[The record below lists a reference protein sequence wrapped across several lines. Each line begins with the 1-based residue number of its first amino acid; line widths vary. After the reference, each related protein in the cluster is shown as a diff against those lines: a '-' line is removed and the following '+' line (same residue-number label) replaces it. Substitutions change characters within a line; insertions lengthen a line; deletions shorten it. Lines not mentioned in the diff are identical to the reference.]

1 MEINSC
7 FEIMSLGMKNS
18 ISMRGSLSV
27 HALLAVLIG
36 GCLSWV
42 LVSCSES
49 NDLEKTTVAPA
60 KGFTFTVV
68 PWGGDVNGNT
78 RAAGGDAKNIGTV
91 SVGNNIS
98 GFVNMHSEK
107 PAATTRATDDNTST
121 VADGSYTIVA
131 YLKNTDG
138 TYTKSRSLDVT
149 GTNGIFKTTD
159 GKEARFSFLPN
170 GTYRFMCYNQYLTLS
185 EDGSTLS
192 LTTDADAAANAL
204 VGYSDEKEVKDNT
217 LDIAFA
223 LKHPYARFKIRL
235 AGTDLS
241 LGVRPTKTDVV
252 PTYDRVFTSTTE
264 YSDVSFV
271 NSEGYAGTLAVT
283 GGSMDV
289 KPSAL
294 FSSSATSTS
303 SETATDK
310 GTFTFSAP
318 QAKSTFD
325 NGTNVALDVP
335 GYANSSYYQASE
347 QTAYCYVPAGLSP
360 KAVTLNIA
368 AAGTTVN
375 GTEYKN
381 SLYGE
386 SLSGTSITLS
396 ANTTDASM
404 QAGHSYIFTVNLSY
418 NYNYVFSDYSVGTLA
433 GNPHKT
439 PIALVTSSKTKTAM
453 ALHDAYYNGK
463 TKMLWSA
470 LGKATQVNS
479 NIYPWKTFF
488 TASHGW
494 HETYLASYTKDGATV
509 KATSTDYPA
518 FYAAAHYNP
527 SAPSTPVENISVS
540 SDESDSTKTWYLPS
554 YGDFNLLYRGIG
566 GGKFFGYS
574 GSAATSFSEGT
585 AWNSINWRYPWN
597 GCRAVIALEQAGGD
611 KLTGSYWISTQSSY
625 TNNNQTSIHYYP
637 VGKITVYSNVYTDK
651 SGTSYNAIYTTDQS
665 LAPTTTTAPPT
676 PNLVRPFIHY

>member
-27 HALLAVLIG
+27 HALLAVLIV

-49 NDLEKTTVAPA
+49 NDLEKTTVSPA

-98 GFVNMHSEK
+98 GFVNMHNEK
-107 PAATTRATDDNTST
+107 PESTTRATESP

-131 YLKNTDG
+131 YLKSTDG
-138 TYTKSRSLDVT
+138 TYTKSRALTVIGKD
-149 GTNGIFKTTD
+149 GIFTTTD

-170 GTYRFMCYNQYLTLS
+170 GTYRFMCYNKYLTLS

-204 VGYSDEKEVKDNT
+204 VGYSEEKEVQDNT

-223 LKHPYARFKIRL
+223 LQHPYARFKIRL
-235 AGTDLS
+235 AGTDMT
-241 LGVRPTKTDVV
+241 LGGRTDV

-264 YSDVSFV
+264 NSNIYFV
-271 NSEGYAGTLAVT
+271 NSDGYAGTLAVT
-283 GGSMDV
+283 GGSMEV

-294 FSSSATSTS
+294 FSSSASSTS
-303 SETATDK
+303 STTATDK

-318 QAKSTFD
+318 LAATNFNKQY
-325 NGTNVALDVP
+325 GTNVTLDVP
-335 GYANSSYYQASE
+335 GYVNSAFYQASE

-375 GTEYKN
+375 GTEYKD

-386 SLSGTSITLS
+386 PLSGTPITLS

-433 GNPHKT
+433 ANPDKT
-439 PIALVTSSKTKTAM
+439 PIALVTSSNTKTAM
-453 ALHDAYYNGK
+453 ALHDAVYDGDG
-463 TKMLWSA
+463 TASATMLWNTGGVA
-470 LGKATQVNS
+470 EQKNANVYAWT
-479 NIYPWKTFF
+479 PFF
-488 TASHGW
+488 TESHGW
-494 HETYLASYTKDGATV
+494 HETYLASYTKDGTTV

-527 SAPSTPVENISVS
+527 STPSAPIQRITVP
-540 SDESDSTKTWYLPS
+540 SDATDITKTWYLPS
-554 YGDFNLLYRGIG
+554 YGEFNLLYRGIG
-566 GGKFFGYS
+566 GGNFLGCNS
-574 GSAATSFSEGT
+574 SATSFSAGT
-585 AWNSINWRYPWN
+585 AWSSINWRYPWN

-611 KLTGSYWISTQSSY
+611 KLTGNYWISTQSNY
-625 TNNNQTSIHYYP
+625 TNKNQNSTIYYP
-637 VGKITVYSNVYTDK
+637 VGLIKIPTN
-651 SGTSYNAIYTTDQS
+651 GTGISYNALFTTDQALS
-665 LAPTTTTAPPT
+665 NPSQ
-676 PNLVRPFIHY
+676 NLVRPFIHYK

>member
-1 MEINSC
+1 
-7 FEIMSLGMKNS
+7 MSLGMKNS
-18 ISMRGSLSV
+18 YSMRSALSF
-27 HALLAVLIG
+27 HAVLAMLIG
-36 GCLSWV
+36 GCLSFV
-42 LVSCSES
+42 LASCSES
-49 NDLEKTTVAPA
+49 NELEGTSVSPA

-98 GFVNMHSEK
+98 GFVNMHNEK
-107 PAATTRATDDNTST
+107 PESTTRATESP

-131 YLKNTDG
+131 YLKSTDG
-138 TYTKSRSLDVT
+138 TYTKSRALKVIGKD
-149 GTNGIFKTTD
+149 GIFTMTD

-170 GTYRFMCYNQYLTLS
+170 GTYRFMCYNKYLTLS

-204 VGYSDEKEVKDNT
+204 VGYSEEKEVQDNT

-223 LKHPYARFKIRL
+223 LQHPYARFKIRL
-235 AGTDLS
+235 AGTDMT
-241 LGVRPTKTDVV
+241 LGGRTDV

-264 YSDVSFV
+264 NSNIYFV
-271 NSEGYAGTLAVT
+271 NSDGYAGTLAVT
-283 GGSMDV
+283 GGSMEV

-294 FSSSATSTS
+294 FSSSASSTS
-303 SETATDK
+303 STTATDK

-318 QAKSTFD
+318 LAATNFNKQY
-325 NGTNVALDVP
+325 GTNVTLDVP
-335 GYANSSYYQASE
+335 GYVNSAFYQASE

-375 GTEYKN
+375 GTEYKD

-386 SLSGTSITLS
+386 PLSGTPITLS

-433 GNPHKT
+433 GNPNKT

-453 ALHDAYYNGK
+453 ALHDAVYNGT

-488 TASHGW
+488 TAFKGW
-494 HETYLASYTKDGATV
+494 HETYLSSYTKDGTV
-509 KATSTDYPA
+509 KATSPNYPA

-527 SAPSTPVENISVS
+527 STPSAPIQRITVP
-540 SDESDSTKTWYLPS
+540 SDATDITKTWYLPS
-554 YGDFNLLYRGIG
+554 YGELNLLYRGIG
-566 GGKFFGYS
+566 GGIFFGYNNKS
-574 GSAATSFSEGT
+574 THDFSAGT
-585 AWNSINWRYPWN
+585 AMALNWRYPWN

-611 KLTGSYWISTQSSY
+611 KLTGNYWISTQSNY
-625 TNNNQTSIHYYP
+625 TNKNQNSTIYYP
-637 VGKITVYSNVYTDK
+637 VGLIKIPTN
-651 SGTSYNAIYTTDQS
+651 GTGISYNALFTTDQALS
-665 LAPTTTTAPPT
+665 NPSQ
-676 PNLVRPFIHY
+676 NLVRPFIHYK

>member
-1 MEINSC
+1 
-7 FEIMSLGMKNS
+7 MSLGMKNS

-36 GCLSWV
+36 GCLSFV
-42 LVSCSES
+42 LASCSES
-49 NDLEKTTVAPA
+49 NEPEGTSVSPA

-192 LTTDADAAANAL
+192 LTTDADADAAANAL

-223 LKHPYARFKIRL
+223 LKHPYALFKIRL

-241 LGVRPTKTDVV
+241 LGVRPKSDVV
-252 PTYDRVFTSTTE
+252 PTFDRVFTSTTE
-264 YSDVSFV
+264 
-271 NSEGYAGTLAVT
+271 NSNIYFDNSVGYAGTLAVT
-283 GGSMDV
+283 GGSMEV

-294 FSSSATSTS
+294 FSSSASSTTS
-303 SETATDK
+303 STATDK
-310 GTFTFSAP
+310 GMFTFSAP

-325 NGTNVALDVP
+325 NGRNVALDVP

-375 GTEYKN
+375 GKVYKD

-386 SLSGTSITLS
+386 PLSGTPITLS

-404 QAGHSYIFTVNLSY
+404 QAGHSYILTVNLSY

-433 GNPHKT
+433 ENPYKT
-439 PIALVTSSKTKTAM
+439 PIALVTSSNTKTAM
-453 ALHDAYYNGK
+453 ALHDAYYDGT

-479 NIYPWKTFF
+479 NIYKWDKFF

-494 HETYLASYTKDGATV
+494 HETYLASYTVGTTV

-518 FYAAAHYNP
+518 FYAAAHYNSSTP
-527 SAPSTPVENISVS
+527 SAPVQSINTP
-540 SDESDSTKTWYLPS
+540 SDANDSTKTWYLPS
-554 YGDFNLLYRGIG
+554 YGDISTFYQSIG
-566 GGKFFGYS
+566 GGNFQYYYASRSAKSIS
-574 GSAATSFSEGT
+574 GPSNASYFA
-585 AWNSINWRYPWN
+585 INNAYPWK
-597 GCRAVIALEQAGGD
+597 GCKIAIALEQAGGD
-611 KLTGSYWISTQSSY
+611 FLYSKYYWVSTQLNY
-625 TNNNQTSIHYYP
+625 NTTNSQYP
-637 VGKITVYSNVYTDK
+637 VGCFDSYYN
-651 SGTSYNAIYTTDQS
+651 TSKPAHNNTFCPTDQS
-665 LAPTTTTAPPT
+665 LLKGTTD
-676 PNLVRPFIHY
+676 NSFSVRPFIHY

>member
-1 MEINSC
+1 
-7 FEIMSLGMKNS
+7 MKNS
-18 ISMRGSLSV
+18 YSMRSALSF
-27 HALLAVLIG
+27 HAVLAMLIG
-36 GCLSWV
+36 GCLSFV
-42 LVSCSES
+42 LASCSES
-49 NDLEKTTVAPA
+49 NEPEGTSVSPA

-78 RAAGGDAKNIGTV
+78 RASGGDAKNIGTV

-98 GFVNMHSEK
+98 GYVNMHSEK
-107 PAATTRATDDNTST
+107 PEATTRASDDNTST

-131 YLKNTDG
+131 YLINTDG
-138 TYTKSRSLDVT
+138 TYTKSRTLDVI
-149 GTNGIFKTTD
+149 GKDGIFTTTD
-159 GKEARFSFLPN
+159 GKEARFSFLPD
-170 GTYRFMCYNQYLTLS
+170 GTYRFMCYNKYLTLS

-192 LTTDADAAANAL
+192 LTSDADAAANAL

-235 AGTDLS
+235 AGTDMS
-241 LGVRPTKTDVV
+241 LGVRPTKSDVV
-252 PTYDRVFTSTTE
+252 PTFDRVFTSTTE
-264 YSDVSFV
+264 
-271 NSEGYAGTLAVT
+271 NSNINFDNSVGYAGTLAVT
-283 GGSMDV
+283 GGSMEV

-294 FSSSATSTS
+294 FSSSTSSTS
-303 SETATDK
+303 SSTATDETATNK
-310 GTFTFSAP
+310 GTFTFSIP

-325 NGTNVALDVP
+325 KGTNVALDVP

-375 GTEYKN
+375 GTVYKD

-386 SLSGTSITLS
+386 PLSGTPITLS

-433 GNPHKT
+433 ANPNKK

-453 ALHDAYYNGK
+453 ALHDAYYDGT

-494 HETYLASYTKDGATV
+494 HETYLASYTIDGTTV
-509 KATSTDYPA
+509 KATSNNYPA

-527 SAPSTPVENISVS
+527 SAPSAPVQNITVP
-540 SDESDSTKTWYLPS
+540 SDATDTTKTWYLPS
-554 YGDFNLLYRGIG
+554 YGDISTFYQSIG
-566 GGKFFGYS
+566 GGNFQYYYLKRG
-574 GSAATSFSEGT
+574 E
-585 AWNSINWRYPWN
+585 NSISGPSNASYFSINNAYPWK
-597 GCRAVIALEQAGGD
+597 GCKIAIALEQAGGD
-611 KLTGSYWISTQSSY
+611 FLYSKYYWVSTQLNY
-625 TNNNQTSIHYYP
+625 NTTNSQYP
-637 VGKITVYSNVYTDK
+637 VGCFISYYSDK
-651 SGTSYNAIYTTDQS
+651 SESYNNTFCPTDQTLLKGTTTDNS
-665 LAPTTTTAPPT
+665 YS
-676 PNLVRPFIHY
+676 VRPFINY

>member
-1 MEINSC
+1 
-7 FEIMSLGMKNS
+7 MSLGMKNS

-27 HALLAVLIG
+27 HALLAVLIV

-98 GFVNMHSEK
+98 GFVNMHIEK
-107 PAATTRATDDNTST
+107 PESSTRATESP
-121 VADGSYTIVA
+121 VANGSYTIVA

-138 TYTKSRSLDVT
+138 TYTKSRTLDVT
-149 GTNGIFKTTD
+149 GTNGIFTTTD
-159 GKEARFSFLPN
+159 GKEARFSYLPN

-192 LTTDADAAANAL
+192 LTNDANAAANAL
-204 VGYSDEKEVKDNT
+204 VGYSDEKEVEDNT

-223 LKHPYARFKIRL
+223 LQHPYARFKIRL

-264 YSDVSFV
+264 HSNIYFD
-271 NSEGYAGTLAVT
+271 NSVGYAGTLTVT
-283 GGSMDV
+283 GGSMEV

-294 FSSSATSTS
+294 FSSSASSTS
-303 SETATDK
+303 SSTATDNTDK

-325 NGTNVALDVP
+325 KGTNVALDVP

-347 QTAYCYVPAGLSP
+347 QTDYCYVPAGLSP

-368 AAGTTVN
+368 DAGTTVN
-375 GTEYKN
+375 GTVYKD

-386 SLSGTSITLS
+386 PLSGKPIKLS
-396 ANTTDASM
+396 ASTTNASM

-418 NYNYVFSDYSVGTLA
+418 NYNYVFSDNNIGTLA
-433 GNPHKT
+433 ENPNKK

-453 ALHDAYYNGK
+453 ALHNAVYNG
-463 TKMLWSA
+463 TGTNSATMLWNTGRVVEQKNTNVYA
-470 LGKATQVNS
+470 LTT
-479 NIYPWKTFF
+479 PFF

-494 HETYLASYTKDGATV
+494 HETYLASYTKGDTV
-509 KATSTDYPA
+509 KATSTNFPA

-527 SAPSTPVENISVS
+527 SAPSTPVQSITVPSNA
-540 SDESDSTKTWYLPS
+540 SDSTKTWYLPS
-554 YGDFNLLYRGIG
+554 YGDFNLLYQGIG
-566 GGKFFGYS
+566 GGKYYY
-574 GSAATSFSEGT
+574 GSNLGATTVSAGT
-585 AWNSINWRYPWN
+585 SWSSINRLYPWN
-597 GCRAVIALEQAGGD
+597 GCKAVIALEQAGGD
-611 KLTGSYWISTQSSY
+611 KLTGNYWISTQSNF
-625 TNNNQTSIHYYP
+625 TNKNQSSIHYYP
-637 VGKITVYSNVYTDK
+637 VGLIRIYT
-651 SGTSYNAIYTTDQS
+651 SGTGNAIYTTDQS
-665 LAPTTTTAPPT
+665 LSVISTT
-676 PNLVRPFIHY
+676 NQRLVRPFIHFK

>member
-1 MEINSC
+1 
-7 FEIMSLGMKNS
+7 MSLGMKNS

-49 NDLEKTTVAPA
+49 NDLEKTTVAPS

-192 LTTDADAAANAL
+192 LTTDADADAAANAL

-294 FSSSATSTS
+294 FSSSASSTS
-303 SETATDK
+303 SVTATDK
-310 GTFTFSAP
+310 GPFTFSAP
-318 QAKSTFD
+318 LAATNFNKQY
-325 NGTNVALDVP
+325 GTNVALDVP

-360 KAVTLNIA
+360 KAITLNIA
-368 AAGTTVN
+368 DASTTVN

-433 GNPHKT
+433 ENPYKT
-439 PIALVTSSKTKTAM
+439 PIALVTSSNTKTAM
-453 ALHDAYYNGK
+453 ALHDAVYDRDG
-463 TKMLWSA
+463 TASA
-470 LGKATQVNS
+470 TMSWNTGGVSEQVNA
-479 NIYPWKTFF
+479 NVYGWKQFF
-488 TASHGW
+488 TESHGW
-494 HETYLASYTKDGATV
+494 HETYLASYTKDETTV
-509 KATSTDYPA
+509 KAMSPNYPA

-527 SAPSTPVENISVS
+527 STPSAPVQNITKP
-540 SDESDSTKTWYLPS
+540 SDATDITKTWYLPS
-554 YGDFNLLYRGIG
+554 YGEFNLLYRGIG
-566 GGKFFGYS
+566 GGNFLGYS
-574 GSAATSFSEGT
+574 KSTATSISAGT
-585 AWNSINWRYPWN
+585 SMAINWLFPWN
-597 GCRAVIALEQAGGD
+597 GCRVVIALEQAGGD
-611 KLTGSYWISTQSSY
+611 KLTGEYWISTQSNY
-625 TNNNQTSIHYYP
+625 TNNNQSSTIYYP
-637 VGKITVYSNVYTDK
+637 VGKITIYTNGQDN
-651 SGTSYNAIYTTDQS
+651 SYNTIYTTDQALS
-665 LAPTTTTAPPT
+665 ANDQ
-676 PNLVRPFIHY
+676 NLVRPFIHY

>member
-1 MEINSC
+1 
-7 FEIMSLGMKNS
+7 MKNS
-18 ISMRGSLSV
+18 YSMQSALSF
-27 HALLAVLIG
+27 HAVLAMLIG
-36 GCLSWV
+36 GCLSFV
-42 LVSCSES
+42 LASCSES
-49 NDLEKTTVAPA
+49 NEPEGTSVSPA

-98 GFVNMHSEK
+98 GYVNMHNEK
-107 PAATTRATDDNTST
+107 PESLTRATEST
-121 VADGSYTIVA
+121 NPVADGRYTIVA
-131 YLKNTDG
+131 YLKNTDN
-138 TYTKSRSLDVT
+138 TYTKSRTLDVT
-149 GTNGIFKTTD
+149 GKDGKFTTTD
-159 GKEARFSFLPN
+159 GKEARFSYLPN

-185 EDGSTLS
+185 VDGSTLS
-192 LTTDADAAANAL
+192 LTNDADAAAKAL

-217 LDIAFA
+217 LDISFA

-241 LGVRPTKTDVV
+241 LGVRPKSDVV
-252 PTYDRVFTSTTE
+252 PTYDRVYTSTTE
-264 YSDVSFV
+264 HSNIYFD
-271 NSEGYAGTLAVT
+271 NSVGYAGKLAVT
-283 GGSMDV
+283 GGGMDV

-294 FSSSATSTS
+294 FPSSATSTS

-325 NGTNVALDVP
+325 KGTNVALDVP

-375 GTEYKN
+375 GKVYKD

-386 SLSGTSITLS
+386 PLSGTLIKLS

-433 GNPHKT
+433 ANPNKT

-453 ALHDAYYNGK
+453 ALHDAVYDGDG
-463 TKMLWSA
+463 TASA
-470 LGKATQVNS
+470 TMSWNTGGVSEQVNA
-479 NIYPWKTFF
+479 NVYGWKQFF
-488 TASHGW
+488 TESDGW
-494 HETYLASYTKDGATV
+494 HETYLASYTKDGTTV
-509 KATSTDYPA
+509 KAKSAKYPA

-527 SAPSTPVENISVS
+527 SDPSAPVQSITAPSDATDI
-540 SDESDSTKTWYLPS
+540 TKTWYLPS
-554 YGDFNLLYRGIG
+554 YGEFNLLYQGIG
-566 GGKFFGYS
+566 GGHFFGYHLRS
-574 GSAATSFSEGT
+574 GATVFDAGT
-585 AWNSINWRYPWN
+585 SMSLNWRYPWN

-611 KLTGSYWISTQSSY
+611 KLTGEYWISTQSNY
-625 TNNNQTSIHYYP
+625 TNNNQSSTINYP
-637 VGKITVYSNVYTDK
+637 VGKITIYTNGQDN
-651 SGTSYNAIYTTDQS
+651 SYNTIYTTDQALS
-665 LAPTTTTAPPT
+665 TNDQ
-676 PNLVRPFIHY
+676 NLVRPFIHY

>member
-1 MEINSC
+1 
-7 FEIMSLGMKNS
+7 MSLGMKNS
-18 ISMRGSLSV
+18 ISMRSALSF
-27 HALLAVLIG
+27 HAVLTVLIV

-49 NDLEKTTVAPA
+49 NDLEKATVAPA

-78 RAAGGDAKNIGTV
+78 RAAGGDAKNVGTV

-98 GFVNMHSEK
+98 GYVNMHSEK
-107 PAATTRATDDNTST
+107 PESSTRATESP

-131 YLKNTDG
+131 YLKDTNG
-138 TYTKSRSLDVT
+138 TYTKSRTLYVT
-149 GTNGIFKTTD
+149 GTNGIFTTTD
-159 GKEARFSFLPN
+159 GKEARFSYLPN
-170 GTYRFMCYNQYLTLS
+170 GTYRFMCYNKYLTLS

-192 LTTDADAAANAL
+192 LTNDADAAANAL

-235 AGTDLS
+235 AGTDMT
-241 LGVRPTKTDVV
+241 LGGRKDV
-252 PTYDRVFTSTTE
+252 PTYDRVFTSTSKHSNI
-264 YSDVSFV
+264 YFD
-271 NSEGYAGTLAVT
+271 NSVGYAGTLAVT

-294 FSSSATSTS
+294 FSSSTSSTS
-303 SETATDK
+303 STPSTSSTTATDK

-318 QAKSTFD
+318 SAATDFNKQY
-325 NGTNVALDVP
+325 GTNVALDVP
-335 GYANSSYYQASE
+335 GYANNSYYQVSE
-347 QTAYCYVPAGLSP
+347 QTDYCYVPAGLSP

-368 AAGTTVN
+368 AAGTNVKGTV
-375 GTEYKN
+375 YKD

-386 SLSGTSITLS
+386 PLSGKPITLS

-418 NYNYVFSDYSVGTLA
+418 NYNYVFSDYTVGTLA
-433 GNPHKT
+433 ANPKKT

-453 ALHDAYYNGK
+453 ALHNAVYNG
-463 TKMLWSA
+463 TGRNSATMLWNTGGAAEQKNAKVYA
-470 LGKATQVNS
+470 LST
-479 NIYPWKTFF
+479 PFF

-494 HETYLASYTKDGATV
+494 HETYLASYTKDNTV

-527 SAPSTPVENISVS
+527 SNPSAPVQLKTVPR
-540 SDESDSTKTWYLPS
+540 DESDSTKTWYLPS
-554 YGDFNLLYRGIG
+554 YRDFNLLYQGIG
-566 GGKFFGYS
+566 GGRFFGYS
-574 GSAATSFSEGT
+574 RSSATNVSAGT

-611 KLTGSYWISTQSSY
+611 KLTGEYWISTQSNY
-625 TNNNQTSIHYYP
+625 QTSTSNYP
-637 VGKITVYSNVYTDK
+637 IGKITVYSSVYTERA
-651 SGTSYNAIYTTDQS
+651 GISYNAIYTTDQELS
-665 LAPTTTTAPPT
+665 ANKPRY
-676 PNLVRPFIHY
+676 VRPFIHY

>member
-1 MEINSC
+1 
-7 FEIMSLGMKNS
+7 
-18 ISMRGSLSV
+18 MRSALSF
-27 HALLAVLIG
+27 HAVLAMLIG
-36 GCLSWV
+36 GCLSFV
-42 LVSCSES
+42 LASCSES
-49 NDLEKTTVAPA
+49 NEPEGTSVSPA

-68 PWGGDVNGNT
+68 SWGGDVNGNT
-78 RAAGGDAKNIGTV
+78 RASGGDAKNIGTV

-98 GFVNMHSEK
+98 GYVNMHSEK
-107 PAATTRATDDNTST
+107 PEATTRATDGNTST

-131 YLKNTDG
+131 YLKSTDG
-138 TYTKSRSLDVT
+138 TYTKSRALKVIGKD
-149 GTNGIFKTTD
+149 GIFTTTD

-170 GTYRFMCYNQYLTLS
+170 GTYRFMCYNKYLTLS

-204 VGYSDEKEVKDNT
+204 VGYSEEKEVQDNT

-223 LKHPYARFKIRL
+223 LQHPYARFKIRL
-235 AGTDLS
+235 AGTDMT
-241 LGVRPTKTDVV
+241 LGGRTDV

-264 YSDVSFV
+264 NSNIYFV
-271 NSEGYAGTLAVT
+271 NSDGYAGTLAVT
-283 GGSMDV
+283 GGSMEV

-294 FSSSATSTS
+294 FSSSASSTS
-303 SETATDK
+303 STTATDK

-318 QAKSTFD
+318 LAATNFNKQY
-325 NGTNVALDVP
+325 GTNVTLDVP
-335 GYANSSYYQASE
+335 GYVNSAFYQASE

-375 GTEYKN
+375 GTEYKD

-386 SLSGTSITLS
+386 PLSGTPITLS

-433 GNPHKT
+433 GNPNKT

-453 ALHDAYYNGK
+453 ALHDAVYNGT

-488 TASHGW
+488 TAFKGW
-494 HETYLASYTKDGATV
+494 HETYLSSYTKDGTV
-509 KATSTDYPA
+509 KATSPNYPA
-518 FYAAAHYNP
+518 FYAAAHYNSSTP
-527 SAPSTPVENISVS
+527 SAPVQSINTP
-540 SDESDSTKTWYLPS
+540 SDANDSTKTWYLPS
-554 YGDFNLLYRGIG
+554 YGDISTFYQSIG
-566 GGKFFGYS
+566 GGTFKYS
-574 GSAATSFSEGT
+574 YNSRYATSISVPSNKSYFT
-585 AWNSINWRYPWN
+585 INNVYPWK
-597 GCRAVIALEQAGGD
+597 GCKIAIALEQAGGD
-611 KLTGSYWISTQSSY
+611 FLYSKYYWVSTQLNY
-625 TNNNQTSIHYYP
+625 NTTNSQYP
-637 VGKITVYSNVYTDK
+637 VGCFISYYNTSKLAHNNTFCPTDQTLLL
-651 SGTSYNAIYTTDQS
+651 GTTDNS
-665 LAPTTTTAPPT
+665 FS
-676 PNLVRPFIHY
+676 VRPFIHY

>member
-1 MEINSC
+1 
-7 FEIMSLGMKNS
+7 MKNS
-18 ISMRGSLSV
+18 YSMRSALSF
-27 HALLAVLIG
+27 HAVLAMLIG
-36 GCLSWV
+36 GCLSFV
-42 LVSCSES
+42 LASCSES
-49 NDLEKTTVAPA
+49 NEPEGTSVSPA

-98 GFVNMHSEK
+98 GYVNMHSEK
-107 PAATTRATDDNTST
+107 PEATTRATDDNTST

-131 YLKNTDG
+131 YLKNADG
-138 TYTKSRSLDVT
+138 TYTKSRTLDVT
-149 GTNGIFKTTD
+149 GKDGIFTTTD

-170 GTYRFMCYNQYLTLS
+170 GTYRFMCYNKYLTLS
-185 EDGSTLS
+185 EDGSTLA
-192 LTTDADAAANAL
+192 LTADADAAANAL
-204 VGYSDEKEVKDNT
+204 VGYSDEKEVEDNT

-223 LKHPYARFKIRL
+223 LQHPYARFKIRL
-235 AGTDLS
+235 AGTDMS
-241 LGVRPTKTDVV
+241 LGSRTDV
-252 PTYDRVFTSTTE
+252 PTYDRVFTSTTVNSNI
-264 YSDVSFV
+264 YFV
-271 NSEGYAGTLAVT
+271 NSDGYAGTLAVT

-294 FSSSATSTS
+294 FLSSATSTS
-303 SETATDK
+303 SATATDK

-375 GTEYKN
+375 GTVYKD

-386 SLSGTSITLS
+386 PLSGTPITLS

-433 GNPHKT
+433 ANPDKT
-439 PIALVTSSKTKTAM
+439 PIALVTSNKTKTAM
-453 ALHDAYYNGK
+453 ALHDAVYDGDG
-463 TKMLWSA
+463 TASA
-470 LGKATQVNS
+470 SMSWNTGGVSEQVNV
-479 NIYPWKTFF
+479 NAYDWKQFF
-488 TASHGW
+488 TESHGW
-494 HETYLASYTKDGATV
+494 HETYLASYTKDGTTV

-527 SAPSTPVENISVS
+527 STPSAPVKNISVP
-540 SDESDSTKTWYLPS
+540 SDESDITKTWYLPS
-554 YGDFNLLYRGIG
+554 YGEFNLLYQGIG
-566 GGKFFGYS
+566 GGKYYGYAKL
-574 GSAATSFSEGT
+574 GATTISAGT
-585 AWNSINWRYPWN
+585 AMSLNYRYPWN

-611 KLTGSYWISTQSSY
+611 KLTGSYWISTQSNY
-625 TNNNQTSIHYYP
+625 TNKNQSSTIYYP
-637 VGKITVYSNVYTDK
+637 VGKITVYTTVYTK
-651 SGTSYNAIYTTDQS
+651 KTSISYNAIYTTDQALS
-665 LAPTTTTAPPT
+665 ATTQ
-676 PNLVRPFIHY
+676 NLVRPFIHY

>member
-1 MEINSC
+1 
-7 FEIMSLGMKNS
+7 MKNS
-18 ISMRGSLSV
+18 YSMRSALSF
-27 HALLAVLIG
+27 HAVLAMLIG
-36 GCLSWV
+36 GCLSFV
-42 LVSCSES
+42 LASCSES
-49 NDLEKTTVAPA
+49 NEPEGTSVSPA

-98 GFVNMHSEK
+98 GYVNMHSEK
-107 PAATTRATDDNTST
+107 PEATTRATDDNTST

-131 YLKNTDG
+131 YLKNADG
-138 TYTKSRSLDVT
+138 TYTKSRTLDVT
-149 GTNGIFKTTD
+149 GKDGIFTTTD

-170 GTYRFMCYNQYLTLS
+170 GTYRFMCYNKYLTLS
-185 EDGSTLS
+185 EDGSTLA
-192 LTTDADAAANAL
+192 LTADADAAANAL
-204 VGYSDEKEVKDNT
+204 VGYSDEKEVEDNT

-223 LKHPYARFKIRL
+223 LQHPYARFKIRL
-235 AGTDLS
+235 AGTDMS
-241 LGVRPTKTDVV
+241 LGSRTDV
-252 PTYDRVFTSTTE
+252 PTYDRVFTSTTVNSNI
-264 YSDVSFV
+264 YFV
-271 NSEGYAGTLAVT
+271 NSDGYAGTLAVT

-294 FSSSATSTS
+294 FLSSATSTS
-303 SETATDK
+303 SATATDK

-375 GTEYKN
+375 GMVYKD

-386 SLSGTSITLS
+386 PLSGTPITLS

-433 GNPHKT
+433 ANPDKT
-439 PIALVTSSKTKTAM
+439 PIALVTSSNTKTAM
-453 ALHDAYYNGK
+453 ALHDAVYDGDG
-463 TKMLWSA
+463 TASATMLWNTGGVA
-470 LGKATQVNS
+470 EQKNANVYAWT
-479 NIYPWKTFF
+479 PFF
-488 TASHGW
+488 TESHGW
-494 HETYLASYTKDGATV
+494 HETYLASYTKDGTTV

-527 SAPSTPVENISVS
+527 STPSAPIQRITVP
-540 SDESDSTKTWYLPS
+540 SDATDITKTWYLPS
-554 YGDFNLLYRGIG
+554 YGEFNLLYRGIG
-566 GGKFFGYS
+566 GGIFFGYNNKS
-574 GSAATSFSEGT
+574 THDFSAGT
-585 AWNSINWRYPWN
+585 AMALNWRYPWN

-611 KLTGSYWISTQSSY
+611 KLTGNYWISTQSNY
-625 TNNNQTSIHYYP
+625 TNKNQSSTIYYP
-637 VGKITVYSNVYTDK
+637 VGKITVYTTVYTK
-651 SGTSYNAIYTTDQS
+651 KTSISYNAIYTTDQALS
-665 LAPTTTTAPPT
+665 ATTQ
-676 PNLVRPFIHY
+676 NLVRPFIHY